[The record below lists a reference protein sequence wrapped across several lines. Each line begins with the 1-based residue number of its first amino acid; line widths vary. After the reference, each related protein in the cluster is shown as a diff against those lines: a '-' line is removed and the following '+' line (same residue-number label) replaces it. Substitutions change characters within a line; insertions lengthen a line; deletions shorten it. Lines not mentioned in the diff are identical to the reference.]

1 MPHGI
6 RLSPPTQPI
15 RRRFRPLVYRHAHIA
30 SHGHMSTSPNFLHPS
45 LVDNPLYYSIHR
57 SLCHVY
63 VVPLASHHI
72 LHRQQSKA
80 KHSPAQRS
88 TAHLPPAAA
97 AAPSLPFS
105 SSITNLPPSHFHTR
119 TAPCLVAFSLLQSGP
134 AMGVVQEAEA
144 GTPPGAAMVVPRR
157 PWWCPPLPALWP
169 RCSSC
174 PRTA

>member
-45 LVDNPLYYSIHR
+45 LVDNPLYYSIPMPC
-57 SLCHVY
+57 LCGAISITSY
-63 VVPLASHHI
+63 PSQAAK
-72 LHRQQSKA
+72 QSKA
-80 KHSPAQRS
+80 QPSPAQHS
-88 TAHLPPAAA
+88 TLAAAA

-119 TAPCLVAFSLLQSGP
+119 TLPCLVAFSLLQSGP
-134 AMGVVQEAEA
+134 AMGVVQEEEA